1 MEEWKMASIQSHH
14 SGGKPQARRILRKL
28 HQSMESNAFAKSSLK
43 TRAGALRLAHH
54 WIILAAYTKFSE
66 MERPAMNPD

>member
-28 HQSMESNAFAKSSLK
+28 HQSMESNAFAKSSLG
-43 TRAGALRLAHH
+43 TRAGALRLAQH
-54 WIILAAYTKFSE
+54 
-66 MERPAMNPD
+66 